1 MVTVETTAAG
11 AAVTVTAVVVV
22 VAIGV
27 VAETTV
33 VATKQLKLKNSLPC
47 VLHLIISAQGQ
58 KTFSL
63 VCS

>member
-1 MVTVETTAAG
+1 MVTVVTTAVG
-11 AAVTVTAVVVV
+11 AVVIVTAVVVA

-47 VLHLIISAQGQ
+47 VLHLIIPSG
-58 KTFSL
+58 L
-63 VCS
+63 